1 MKPEMETGDIVIG
14 VIASLGVVVLFVVF
28 VWVVRQMMRKE

>member
-14 VIASLGVVVLFVVF
+14 VMASLGVVVLFVVF
-28 VWVVRQMMRKE
+28 VWVVRRVMRKE

>member
-14 VIASLGVVVLFVVF
+14 VIAALGVVVLLVVF
-28 VWVVRQMMRKE
+28 IIVVRKVMKQ

>member
-14 VIASLGVVVLFVVF
+14 VIAALGVVVLLVVF
-28 VWVVRQMMRKE
+28 VIVVKKVMNQ